1 MSYSY
6 PYGKP
11 SDQSVDNMYA
21 NGARHTPGNNGG
33 AISMFSGDQ
42 LPVKRA
48 IVRNFGTFNRMFSAT
63 PTNSQPNHMFTQ
75 VRITRS
81 TESHI
86 QNTHALS
93 AYDPSCSNS
102 LTVSGLSSPPPPAA
116 STMTVQ
122 CTRSAGGFSRCSHR
136 RQSMT
141 RWWTTTRPSASTRA
155 HHLFRHFRRRRIL
168 SSVRCGCR
176 LTL

>member
-75 VRITRS
+75 VRNTRS
-81 TESHI
+81 TEFHI
-86 QNTHALS
+86 QNTHAL
-93 AYDPSCSNS
+93 C
-102 LTVSGLSSPPPPAA
+102 
-116 STMTVQ
+116 
-122 CTRSAGGFSRCSHR
+122 
-136 RQSMT
+136 
-141 RWWTTTRPSASTRA
+141 
-155 HHLFRHFRRRRIL
+155 I
-168 SSVRCGCR
+168 
-176 LTL
+176 